1 MKTIENWMKTMH
13 KLKKTIEKL
22 KKTIE
27 KWKKTMEQSKKTIEQ
42 VKKTMEKLKKPIG
55 KLKKTMGK
63 PMKTMENSI
72 KTIEKNPETSGQIDE
87 QCEWEILA
95 TKCSKWG
102 ILAAKTKEGRLDD
115 QKKMQGEQGERSIEI
130 SAIVLC
136 KSHVKQQGVPAI
148 YRDTHWSWLS
158 LAPLFEPVFKKG
170 SQPTVFLSF
179 AGIP

>member
-1 MKTIENWMKTMH
+1 
-13 KLKKTIEKL
+13 
-22 KKTIE
+22 
-27 KWKKTMEQSKKTIEQ
+27 
-42 VKKTMEKLKKPIG
+42 
-55 KLKKTMGK
+55 
-63 PMKTMENSI
+63 MKTMENSI
-72 KTIEKNPETSGQIDE
+72 KTIEENPETSGQIDE

-102 ILAAKTKEGRLDD
+102 ILAAKTKEGSLDD
-115 QKKMQGEQGERSIEI
+115 QKKNAPLQKKPTEFRLHSERSIEI

-158 LAPLFEPVFKKG
+158 LAPLFEPVFGKG
-170 SQPTVFLSF
+170 SQPTVLLSF